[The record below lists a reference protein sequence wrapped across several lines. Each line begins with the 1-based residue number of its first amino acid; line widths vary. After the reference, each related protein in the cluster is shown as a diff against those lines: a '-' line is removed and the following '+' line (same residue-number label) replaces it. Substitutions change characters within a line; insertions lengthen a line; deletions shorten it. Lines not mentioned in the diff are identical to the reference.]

1 MSALTGQRLRT
12 LAGDIVRSLLEDV
25 GGRGEGR
32 GAEAAGRDVGRV
44 VRWAEILGILILWE
58 AGVGGVILAREERAD
73 RVERGTTPGGLG
85 SPLRVN
91 TDHPFRHLSFP

>member
-1 MSALTGQRLRT
+1 MSVLTGQGLRT

-44 VRWAEILGILILWE
+44 V
-58 AGVGGVILAREERAD
+58 
-73 RVERGTTPGGLG
+73 
-85 SPLRVN
+85 
-91 TDHPFRHLSFP
+91 